1 MSTRML
7 IQRIWD
13 RRSRRRAL
21 AVLLVAD
28 VCLLVVGGYLIV
40 SWIQI
45 KDQASRGVA
54 TGPAHAPVPDGDEQG
69 DRGGPRE
76 SEITTGRDPA
86 ARRPARG
93 RGGEPRGHGKTSRL
107 PSRRIAATKTAP
119 APSRDVPRGDARP
132 TGASPDVSADAA
144 IAESS
149 LPDDRP
155 GPSGREPDA
164 GEAIANKRGKDTG
177 SSGKQSFLLAARK
190 RLRMRRKAI
199 KACYH
204 EALKLRSKRLS
215 GVLQLKFELR
225 ANGSVESVS
234 CVRNTTGS
242 SVLAKCI
249 AKAVSRIRFPKPP
262 AGIREFL
269 YPISFKAT
277 R

>member
-45 KDQASRGVA
+45 KDKASRGVA
-54 TGPAHAPVPDGDEQG
+54 TGPAHAPVTEGDERSG
-69 DRGGPRE
+69 RGEPRE
-76 SEITTGRDPA
+76 SEISTGSDPA
-86 ARRPARG
+86 AGRPARG
-93 RGGEPRGHGKTSRL
+93 RGGQPRGHGKASRL
-107 PSRRIAATKTAP
+107 PSRRIAATET
-119 APSRDVPRGDARP
+119 APSRDRPRGETRP
-132 TGASPDVSADAA
+132 TGASPDASPDAA
-144 IAESS
+144 ITESS
-149 LPDDRP
+149 PPDDRAR
-155 GPSGREPDA
+155 PSGSEPDA
-164 GEAIANKRGKDTG
+164 GEAAAKKSGEDTG
-177 SSGKQSFLLAARK
+177 TSGQQNFLLAARK
-190 RLRMRRKAI
+190 RLRMRRRAI

-249 AKAVSRIRFPKPP
+249 TKAVSRIRFPKPP
-262 AGIREFL
+262 TGIREFL